1 MRIGDVMDRDLTA
14 LTTDTTVAE
23 AIEILSRHRVTGAP
37 VVDEDGI
44 VVGFLSEKDIV
55 KAALPGYFE
64 YIEDPSFI
72 PDFGQLRSRLRKIS
86 RDGVERFMVKKVLS
100 FQENDSDFFVAMTL
114 IRNNLKRAPIISE
127 NGELVGIVNRAD
139 ILEHIMRDDETG
151 GEKRS

>member
-14 LTTDTTVAE
+14 LTSETTVAE

-37 VVDEDGI
+37 VVDEEGL

-64 YIEDPSFI
+64 YIQDPSFI

-86 RDGVERFMVKKVLS
+86 RDRVERFMVKEVLS
-100 FQENDSDFFVAMTL
+100 FQEDDSDFFVAMTL
-114 IRNNLKRAPIISE
+114 IRNNLKRAPILRE
-127 NGELVGIVNRAD
+127 GVLVGVVNRAD
-139 ILEHIMRDDETG
+139 ILEHIMRDDQS
-151 GEKRS
+151 GEEGNL